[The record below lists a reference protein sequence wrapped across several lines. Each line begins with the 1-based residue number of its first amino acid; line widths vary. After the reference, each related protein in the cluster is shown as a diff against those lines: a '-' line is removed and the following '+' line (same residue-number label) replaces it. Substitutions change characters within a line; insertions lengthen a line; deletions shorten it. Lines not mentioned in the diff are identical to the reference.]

1 MILLNF
7 NIDTMRKIISIFA
20 VMGFVALV
28 ASCGPSGSKVV
39 QKIGG
44 SASKGAKTV
53 KPLKSATKAGGGTS
67 LINEAAKNV
76 DNAARLF
83 EDDK

>member
-1 MILLNF
+1 MLNF

-20 VMGFVALV
+20 VMGLVALV

-44 SASKGAKTV
+44 SASKGAKAV
-53 KPLKSATKAGGGTS
+53 KPLKSATKAGSGTS

-76 DNAARLF
+76 DNAARLY
-83 EDDK
+83 EDD

>member
-1 MILLNF
+1 
-7 NIDTMRKIISIFA
+7 MRKMVFVFA
-20 VMGFVALV
+20 VMGFAALV

-76 DNAARLF
+76 DNAARLY
-83 EDDK
+83 EDD